1 MLPFVGSLPFKY
13 FLIRTLNFIY
23 SSLMHILF
31 KDTSYAHA
39 AMSVPYIDLFL
50 EL

>member
-1 MLPFVGSLPFKY
+1 
-13 FLIRTLNFIY
+13 
-23 SSLMHILF
+23 MHILF